1 MLSCNFA
8 GTYLPNATTGGRK
21 EFDMSITNARK
32 AFINGTATTKQV
44 YESCAKAELVRLK
57 MCELYEKVLELLKGG
72 DFGGNDPIGQAQCDE
87 RAKIV
92 WEFKKLLKK
101 RIATNLERLYKTN
114 RLNRQLKDDASWSAG
129 ITRQQ
134 LLTRMNSEAR
144 LNTDMILN
152 ITAVLSQMI

>member
-21 EFDMSITNARK
+21 EFDMSIANSRK

-57 MCELYEKVLELLKGG
+57 MCELYEKVSERLKCG
-72 DFGGNDPIGQAQCDE
+72 DFGGNDPIGQAQEDE
-87 RAKIV
+87 RTKIT

-101 RIATNLERLYKTN
+101 RIAANLERLYKTN